1 MPFSQRLFWPNQL
14 ARLRD
19 IARLAMV
26 DDILIY
32 RRTDAPAN
40 DPSSD
45 YGDDALA
52 FTQTT
57 ETKRLLVKGWVSST
71 PTPMQEVDSGAVV
84 TANTYTL
91 YVPVETDIE
100 PGDHVVVNGQEF
112 TVSDTTHENTW
123 TAMMACSLRHRE

>member
-1 MPFSQRLFWPNQL
+1 MPFSQRLFWPNQM

-32 RRTDAPAN
+32 RREDAPAS

-45 YGDDALA
+45 YGDDALT
-52 FTQTT
+52 FVQTT
-57 ETKRLLVKGWVSST
+57 ETKRLLVKGWVAST
-71 PTPMQEVDSGAVV
+71 PTPMQQVDSGAVV

-91 YVPVETDIE
+91 YVPVGTDIL
-100 PGDHVVVNGQEF
+100 PGDHVVAGSEEF
-112 TVSDTTHENTW
+112 TVSDTTKENTW